1 MYWMGGGK
9 CVTGITSTC
18 RISAVMAVRGSTRR
32 SFGRNGLCEL
42 RDNARSLCGQREVTG
57 QQRGPVRSSP
67 RPLKHI
73 YCSSKFGYL
82 RLATSGLANYN
93 LRVICDTSRLME
105 VKWAR

>member
-1 MYWMGGGK
+1 VDWMGGGK
-9 CVTGITSTC
+9 CVMGIVSTC
-18 RISAVMAVRGSTRR
+18 RISAVMAVLGSTRR

-57 QQRGPVRSSP
+57 QQRGPMWSSP

-73 YCSSKFGYL
+73 YCSSKFRYL
-82 RLATSGLANYN
+82 RLATSGLCNYN
-93 LRVICDTSRLME
+93 LTGICDTSRLME